1 MHFFGVF
8 CRSQNLQHPDS
19 VGKPCVVIIA
29 GWTDAKGLFIVYP
42 TEAHAAKAKELIPKY
57 VAWKAVEKVCMKRSQ
72 PFLFHRTCSNI
83 PPCMNWSQVE
93 LAKGTSKEEL
103 LNNPYYDA
111 EAIHFIENVFC
122 QFMTE
127 KVCTS
132 HRDVYSQAS
141 TQSGIPCPATTELC
155 PMR

>member
-1 MHFFGVF
+1 LHFFGVF

-19 VGKPCVVIIA
+19 VGKPCVGIIA

-111 EAIHFIENVFC
+111 EAIHFIENVCEFL
-122 QFMTE
+122 TLDAA
-127 KVCTS
+127 
-132 HRDVYSQAS
+132 HRQVVRPPPNTDV
-141 TQSGIPCPATTELC
+141 TVNWPC
-155 PMR
+155 